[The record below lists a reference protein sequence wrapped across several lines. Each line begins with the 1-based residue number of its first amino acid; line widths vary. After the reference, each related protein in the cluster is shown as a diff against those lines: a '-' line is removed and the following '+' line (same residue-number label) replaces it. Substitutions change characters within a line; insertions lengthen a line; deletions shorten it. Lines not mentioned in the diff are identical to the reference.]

1 MRFINVEATKIN
13 PLDEHHVVVRKG
25 SNIVAKG
32 QHESDGFLGVKRGI
46 WVDDPPSIR
55 RFSSVNGDRISRYFG
70 QSVFWSKREYSVAD
84 VGRYVVVTVCEV
96 VESVVFPGIQKWP
109 VTGDGWACHVPW
121 AKGPMKEVLVAYE
134 V

>member
-1 MRFINVEATKIN
+1 MRFVNVEATKVN
-13 PLDEHHVVVRKG
+13 RLDEHRVVVRKG
-25 SNIVAKG
+25 SNVVAED

-70 QSVFWSKREYSVAD
+70 QSGFWSKREYSVTD
-84 VGRYVVVTVCEV
+84 VGRCIVVTVCEV
-96 VESVVFPGIQKWP
+96 VESAVFPGIQKWP
-109 VTGDGWACHVPW
+109 VAGDGWACHVQW
-121 AKGPMKEVLVAYE
+121 AEGRMKEVFVAYE